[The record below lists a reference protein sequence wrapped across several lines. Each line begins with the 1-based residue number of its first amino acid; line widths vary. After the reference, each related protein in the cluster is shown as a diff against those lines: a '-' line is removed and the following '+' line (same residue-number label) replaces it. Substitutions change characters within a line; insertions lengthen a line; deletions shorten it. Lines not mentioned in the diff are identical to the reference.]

1 VVLNAYKCRAFK
13 LISVSVKYQVLKQI
27 YQERYGYNKTGKKD
41 EPTEKKTIE
50 QQGKHNKNIQKNRI
64 ALYKPLNIHIY

>member
-1 VVLNAYKCRAFK
+1 VVLDAYKCRAFK

-41 EPTEKKTIE
+41 EPTKKNNRTTRKT
-50 QQGKHNKNIQKNRI
+50 QQ
-64 ALYKPLNIHIY
+64 YYMTSVE